1 MAFISGWSLLSS
13 HYMTWVSM
21 VIQHI
26 DVKAD
31 TRIKNHNIQE
41 THPHRPISELELYHL
56 QNQRSVVRSLLHRV
70 QHLIIEEEEGERGY
84 SRADRHFGPKES
96 GRWLSTR
103 MGTAKSI
110 GTTRSIPVGLPYRT
124 LRTSKQSSSHKESV
138 LTNKQFNTLRSQLV
152 HLKNSS
158 PVIGRLEWC
167 MTSSWHPLWQPW
179 GTVH

>member
-1 MAFISGWSLLSS
+1 
-13 HYMTWVSM
+13 M

-96 GRWLSTR
+96 GR
-103 MGTAKSI
+103 
-110 GTTRSIPVGLPYRT
+110 
-124 LRTSKQSSSHKESV
+124 
-138 LTNKQFNTLRSQLV
+138 
-152 HLKNSS
+152 
-158 PVIGRLEWC
+158 
-167 MTSSWHPLWQPW
+167 
-179 GTVH
+179 